1 MTSDDKAAEGKD
13 ELQFIVRAAQQG
25 LPEGLNH
32 RIGDIL
38 SFVEGMA
45 PFLDKETIMKMK
57 CRECDEYASSYFPLG
72 DEYDVVDSHEYC
84 HEKAMPFHHL
94 SLFAIAKC
102 TAYSKER
109 QIHLER
115 LALDLVEELHSLL
128 VDKKLYDRRTF
139 ACFPIDFQATP
150 HGRGVFIELGHTGE
164 DGFSGSGI
172 RLHLLERLDPG
183 FGPFSS
189 EIERSLA
196 KGEST
201 LVAEASNAARR
212 ALDLDR
218 ILGRMAE
225 RRKMNI
231 VYL

>member
-1 MTSDDKAAEGKD
+1 MTSDDRAAEGKD
-13 ELQFIVRAAQQG
+13 ELQFVVRAAQQG

-38 SFVEGMA
+38 SFLEGMA
-45 PFLDKETIMKMK
+45 LFLDKETIMKMK
-57 CRECDEYASSYFPLG
+57 CRECDEYASSYFPLN

-84 HEKAMPFHHL
+84 HVKAMPFHHL
-94 SLFAIAKC
+94 SLFTIAKC

-109 QIHLER
+109 QILLER
-115 LALDLVEELHSLL
+115 LALDLVEELRLL
-128 VDKKLYDRRTF
+128 LADKRLYDRQLF
-139 ACFPIDFQATP
+139 ACFPIDFQASP
-150 HGRGVFIELGHTGE
+150 HGRRVFIELGHIG
-164 DGFSGSGI
+164 DDCFSGSGI

-183 FGPFSS
+183 FGPSSS
-189 EIERSLA
+189 EIGRSLA
-196 KGEST
+196 KGERT
-201 LVAEASNAARR
+201 LVAEASDAARR

-218 ILGRMAE
+218 ILGLMAE